1 MADVIDVLV
10 VVDAQSIMKYI
21 TDNKMKNE
29 MDVNKPILLGN
40 KSEYI
45 HMLTPPNKEH
55 YMSGQGTS
63 ELWIKV
69 NIGDVVRWRG
79 VTLSKDSEYSAAL
92 LKLKSVGGTPQ
103 NYFATPKVQP
113 IHSYVPVLKSD
124 NAILNPDPLEV
135 NFQETI
141 GYYWE
146 TSIKNMPIP
155 GKSITQNYTFT
166 VGIYKNG
173 NPKAYVHWDPAIVLD
188 NK

>member
-21 TDNKMKNE
+21 TDKKITNDNNV
-29 MDVNKPILLGN
+29 DKPIFLGN
-40 KSEYI
+40 TTEYI

-55 YMSGQGTS
+55 YIKGQGTS

-69 NIGDVVRWRG
+69 NIGDVVRWRE

-92 LKLKSVGGTPQ
+92 LKLKPVGGTPK
-103 NYFATPKVQP
+103 NYFAAPTVQP
-113 IHSYVPVLKSD
+113 IHSYIPVLKSD
-124 NAILNPDPLEV
+124 NSIPNPDPLEV
-135 NFQETI
+135 NFQEAI

-146 TSIKNMPIP
+146 TSIKNMPVP
-155 GKSITQNYTFT
+155 GKSITQCYTFT

-173 NPKAYVHWDPAIVLD
+173 NPKAYVQWDPAIVLD